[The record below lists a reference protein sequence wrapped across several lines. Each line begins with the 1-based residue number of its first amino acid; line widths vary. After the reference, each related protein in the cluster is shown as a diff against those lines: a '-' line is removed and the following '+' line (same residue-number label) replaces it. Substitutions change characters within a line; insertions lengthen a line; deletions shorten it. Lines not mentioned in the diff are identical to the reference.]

1 MLVEVVMHRVVLILG
16 LLACTLFMCAPVL
29 AEVPPPHGA
38 PGDHGAGEPAK
49 PSIFAPALDLTL
61 WTIVVFV
68 ILLWVLGRY
77 AWKPMLAGLQQRE
90 QNILAA
96 QEEAKKNREEAQR
109 LRDELQQKMD
119 AAAAQ
124 VREMFEKARREAQ
137 GAADEM
143 TAKARA
149 DIQAER
155 DRLRRELDT
164 AGDQVL
170 QGILNRVGQMVT
182 LASSKVIRRELT
194 GDDHRR
200 LVDEAL
206 KDLGEA
212 NVDWKQRI
220 SF

>member
-1 MLVEVVMHRVVLILG
+1 MYRVWLIVC
-16 LLACTLFMCAPVL
+16 LLACILLVAPTAL
-29 AEVPPPHGA
+29 AETATGGDSH
-38 PGDHGAGEPAK
+38 GDHGAGAPK
-49 PSIFAPALDLTL
+49 NPSIFEWALDLTI
-61 WTIVVFV
+61 WTIVVFL
-68 ILLWVLGRY
+68 ILLFVLSKY

-90 QNILAA
+90 HNIHAA
-96 QEEAKKNREEAQR
+96 QEEAKKDREEAQR
-109 LRDELQQKMD
+109 LRDELQKKMD
-119 AAAAQ
+119 AAAGE
-124 VREMFEKARREAQ
+124 VRELFDKARREAQ
-137 GAADEM
+137 TAADEM

-170 QGILNRVGQMVT
+170 QSILNRVGQMVT

>member
-1 MLVEVVMHRVVLILG
+1 MVVEVVMRRVVLILG
-16 LLACTLFMCAPVL
+16 LLACTLIMCAPVC
-29 AEVPPPHGA
+29 AEDPPHGA
-38 PGDHGAGEPAK
+38 PAEHGAGEHAQ
-49 PSIFAPALDLTL
+49 PSIFEPALDLTI
-61 WTIVVFV
+61 WTIVVFL
-68 ILLWVLGRY
+68 ILLFVLGRY

-90 QNILAA
+90 HNIHAA
-96 QEEAKKNREEAQR
+96 QEEAKKDREEAQR
-109 LRDELQQKMD
+109 LRDELQKKMD
-119 AAAAQ
+119 AAAAE
-124 VREMFEKARREAQ
+124 VRELFDKARREAQ
-137 GAADEM
+137 AAADEM

-170 QGILNRVGQMVT
+170 QSILNRVGQMVT

>member
-1 MLVEVVMHRVVLILG
+1 MHRVVLILS
-16 LLACTLFMCAPVL
+16 LLACTVVVCPRIQ
-29 AEVPPPHGA
+29 AEDSAPHGTTNEQS
-38 PGDHGAGEPAK
+38 AGEHAQPG
-49 PSIFAPALDLTL
+49 IFDRALDLTI
-61 WTIVVFV
+61 WTIVVF
-68 ILLWVLGRY
+68 LLLLFVLGRY

-90 QNILAA
+90 QNIHAA
-96 QEEAKKNREEAQR
+96 QEDAKKNREEAQR

-119 AAAAQ
+119 AAAAE
-124 VREMFEKARREAQ
+124 VRDMFEKARREAQ

-149 DIQAER
+149 DIQTER

-170 QGILNRVGQMVT
+170 QSILNRVGQMVT

-212 NVDWKQRI
+212 NVDWKERI
-220 SF
+220 NF

>member
-1 MLVEVVMHRVVLILG
+1 MRSAWLV
-16 LLACTLFMCAPVL
+16 LLACILLAALPVRAQ
-29 AEVPPPHGA
+29 AEK
-38 PGDHGAGEPAK
+38 GEGNHQTGQASTGGHQADDAK
-49 PSIFAPALDLTL
+49 EPDIFERALDLTI
-61 WTIVVFV
+61 WTIVVFL
-68 ILLWVLGRY
+68 ILLFVLGRY

-90 QNILAA
+90 HNIHAA
-96 QEEAKKNREEAQR
+96 QEEAKKDREEAQR
-109 LRDELQQKMD
+109 LRDELQKKMD
-119 AAAAQ
+119 AAAAE
-124 VREMFEKARREAQ
+124 VRELFDKARREAQ
-137 GAADEM
+137 TAADEM

-170 QGILNRVGQMVT
+170 QSILNRVGQMVT

>member
-1 MLVEVVMHRVVLILG
+1 MRCGWLILVFFGCLG
-16 LLACTLFMCAPVL
+16 LAMVATCPVAA
-29 AEVPPPHGA
+29 AEGEQKAAAHGEQ
-38 PGDHGAGEPAK
+38 GEGGGPN
-49 PSIFAPALDLTL
+49 IFERALDLTI
-61 WTIVVFV
+61 WTIVVFL
-68 ILLWVLGRY
+68 ILLYVLKRY

-90 QNILAA
+90 HNIHAA
-96 QEEAKKNREEAQR
+96 QEEAKKDREEAQR
-109 LRDELQQKMD
+109 LRDELQKKMD
-119 AAAAQ
+119 VAGAE
-124 VREMFEKARREAQ
+124 VREMFDKARREAQ
-137 GAADEM
+137 TASDEM

-170 QGILNRVGQMVT
+170 QSILNRVGQMVT

>member
-1 MLVEVVMHRVVLILG
+1 MNRVWLIVC
-16 LLACTLFMCAPVL
+16 LLACLLLIAPTAAL
-29 AEVPPPHGA
+29 AETATGGDSH
-38 PGDHGAGEPAK
+38 GDHGAGASK
-49 PSIFAPALDLTL
+49 NPSIFEWALDLTI
-61 WTIVVFV
+61 WTIVVFAV
-68 ILLWVLGRY
+68 LLFVLGRY

-90 QNILAA
+90 HTIHAA
-96 QEEAKKNREEAQR
+96 QEEAKKDREEAQR
-109 LRDELQQKMD
+109 LRDELQKKMD
-119 AAAAQ
+119 AAAAEI
-124 VREMFEKARREAQ
+124 RELFDKARREAQ
-137 GAADEM
+137 AAADEM

-170 QGILNRVGQMVT
+170 QSILNRVGQMVT
-182 LASSKVIRRELT
+182 LASSRVIRRELT
-194 GDDHRR
+194 GEDHRR

-220 SF
+220 SV